1 MDEID
6 YFPKRD
12 KFKVQKDVGSDWN
25 KLKKQKTAQPAKA
38 KPPRSS
44 PEKEKKQIVSQH
56 ISLNSFLPAFMFS
69 CLIPIYD
76 LS

>member
-25 KLKKQKTAQPAKA
+25 KLKKQKTAQPVKA
-38 KPPRSS
+38 KTPRSS
-44 PEKEKKQIVSQH
+44 PEEEKK
-56 ISLNSFLPAFMFS
+56 NR
-69 CLIPIYD
+69 
-76 LS
+76 

>member
-25 KLKKQKTAQPAKA
+25 KLKKQKMDQSAKT
-38 KPPRSS
+38 KPQRSS
-44 PEKEKKQIVSQH
+44 PEEEKK
-56 ISLNSFLPAFMFS
+56 NR
-69 CLIPIYD
+69 
-76 LS
+76 

>member
-25 KLKKQKTAQPAKA
+25 KLKKQKKAQPAKTQ
-38 KPPRSS
+38 S
-44 PEKEKKQIVSQH
+44 PGSTPEEEKK
-56 ISLNSFLPAFMFS
+56 NR
-69 CLIPIYD
+69 
-76 LS
+76 

>member
-25 KLKKQKTAQPAKA
+25 KLKKLKINQPGKDKPSKT
-38 KPPRSS
+38 S
-44 PEKEKKQIVSQH
+44 PEEELKK
-56 ISLNSFLPAFMFS
+56 NS
-69 CLIPIYD
+69 
-76 LS
+76 

>member
-25 KLKKQKTAQPAKA
+25 KLKKQKKAQPPKT
-38 KPPRSS
+38 KSPRSS
-44 PEKEKKQIVSQH
+44 PEKEKITK
-56 ISLNSFLPAFMFS
+56 
-69 CLIPIYD
+69 
-76 LS
+76 

>member
-6 YFPKRD
+6 YFPKSV

-25 KLKKQKTAQPAKA
+25 KLKKQKTDQPTKT

-44 PEKEKKQIVSQH
+44 PEEEKK
-56 ISLNSFLPAFMFS
+56 
-69 CLIPIYD
+69 
-76 LS
+76 